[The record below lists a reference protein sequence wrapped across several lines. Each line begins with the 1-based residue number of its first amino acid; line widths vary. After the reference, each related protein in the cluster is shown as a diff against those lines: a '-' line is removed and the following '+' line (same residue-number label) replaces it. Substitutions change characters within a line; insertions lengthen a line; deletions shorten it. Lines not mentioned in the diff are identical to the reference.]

1 MLNNIHEIYLYIH
14 LQRLKHNF
22 YIVFCGIF
30 LISYFFII
38 LPTSDGILCSLFIN
52 TLK

>member
-1 MLNNIHEIYLYIH
+1 MLDNIHGRYLYIH

-22 YIVFCGIF
+22 YTVFSWNF

-38 LPTSDGILCSLFIN
+38 LPTLDGILCSLSIN